1 MFFKTFTIPY
11 MDGLHVLLISLVF
24 FGIYVFLEARPK
36 GFSLKNPFKK
46 DSD

>member
-11 MDGLHVLLISLVF
+11 MDGLQVLLISLVF
-24 FGIYVFLEARPK
+24 FGIYIFLEARPK
-36 GFSLKNPFKK
+36 GFSLKNIFKK

>member
-1 MFFKTFTIPY
+1 